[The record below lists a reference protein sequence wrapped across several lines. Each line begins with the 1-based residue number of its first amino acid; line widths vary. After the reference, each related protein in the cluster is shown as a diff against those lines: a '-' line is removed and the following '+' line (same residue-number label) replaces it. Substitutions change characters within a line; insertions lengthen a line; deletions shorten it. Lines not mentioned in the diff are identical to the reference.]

1 MKQNQTQ
8 LNLLVASLPPD
19 SQLRVRTLKVH
30 STDIKAAAAE
40 LLSDIRRNISNLNL
54 LLFRFYKAECWLA
67 LGYDSFKE
75 CIESEFGEE
84 AYPSMRRTAVKAG
97 IAYSVAGED
106 GVRMDYSFHALEP
119 LHRLKVKQRKAVWR
133 KLQEQIGGPV
143 IPKRKLTREL
153 VETIIAG
160 LYPELSKE
168 KNMNTPNV
176 NPQAIKFAQK
186 IKTLDVTSPD
196 FLTQVLE
203 AVLACTDEETR
214 LHWQLTLKKRPLKFS
229 GEVKQHG

>member
-1 MKQNQTQ
+1 MKQNQTR
-8 LNLLVASLPPD
+8 LNLLVACLPPD
-19 SQLRVRTLKVH
+19 SQLRVNTVKVPN
-30 STDIKAAAAE
+30 TNVKAAAAD
-40 LLSDIRRNISNLNL
+40 LLSDIRRNISDLSC
-54 LLFRFYKAECWLA
+54 LLFRFCEEECWVS

-84 AYPSMRRTAVKAG
+84 EYPNMRRTAIKSQ

-119 LHRLKVKQRKAVWR
+119 LNRLKVKQRKAVWR
-133 KLQEQIGGPV
+133 KLQEHIGGPV

-168 KNMNTPNV
+168 KNMNTQNV
-176 NPQAIKFAQK
+176 NPQAIQFAQK

-196 FLTQVLE
+196 FLTQVLQ
-203 AVLACTDEETR
+203 AVLACTDHKTR
-214 LHWQLTLKKRPLKFS
+214 LYWKLELKKNPLKFT
-229 GEVKQHG
+229 GGVK

>member
-1 MKQNQTQ
+1 MKQNQTR

-19 SQLRVRTLKVH
+19 SQFRVSTVKVPN
-30 STDIKAAAAE
+30 TNAKAAAAE
-40 LLSDIRRNISNLNL
+40 LLSDIRRNVSDLNY
-54 LLFRFYKAECWLA
+54 LLFRFCAEECWVP
-67 LGYDSFKE
+67 LGYDSFKA
-75 CIESEFGEE
+75 CIESELGEE
-84 AYPSMRRTAVKAG
+84 EYPNMRRTAAKSQ

-119 LHRLKVKQRKAVWR
+119 LNRLKVKQRKAVWR
-133 KLQEQIGGPV
+133 NLQEHIGGPV

-153 VETIIAG
+153 VETTIAG

-196 FLTQVLE
+196 YLNQVLQ
-203 AVLACTDEETR
+203 AVLACTDLKTR
-214 LHWQLTLKKRPLKFS
+214 MYWKLELKKNPLKFT
-229 GEVKQHG
+229 GGVK